1 MVPTGTT
8 PHHTRYVVNTEYI
21 SPDIAGGTSSLID
34 HDRVFVCCML
44 LCYTYW
50 IDVRAVSLGS
60 LLVEIVVDEVF
71 AAAGAAKGI
80 MVDDDD
86 DFVVAI

>member
-1 MVPTGTT
+1 M
-8 PHHTRYVVNTEYI
+8 
-21 SPDIAGGTSSLID
+21 
-34 HDRVFVCCML
+34 
-44 LCYTYW
+44 
-50 IDVRAVSLGS
+50 RAVSLGS